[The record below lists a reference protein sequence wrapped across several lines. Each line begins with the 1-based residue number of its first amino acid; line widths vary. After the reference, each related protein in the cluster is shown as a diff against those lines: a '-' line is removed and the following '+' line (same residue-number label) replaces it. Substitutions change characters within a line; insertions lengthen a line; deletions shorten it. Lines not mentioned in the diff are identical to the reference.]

1 MRARDTGRRGTTTLL
16 VALTLTAAAGCAARP
31 PAAAPGSAPP
41 TMSGAVLA
49 CSTSSRDVSGSLDLL
64 DRAVTRGSALTATR
78 QLAQSAAALQS
89 RADAAGDDLVAGR
102 LQDAADAVRAFLAVA
117 GQPGASGYEDVLTA
131 ARGALSAYRSEC
143 PVQNAGFEGDV
154 SGWQPIG
161 GRTGTTV
168 TAAAHDG
175 SAGLQL
181 RNTSP
186 AVATVGITDLPRAV
200 PRTHRGATY
209 RVGAWVRSDTP
220 HAPPLTLTVTEVVG
234 GKAVRSVVSKVAP
247 TPTWTFLGT
256 LFRPSAGGRSG
267 LEITLESAGT
277 APGSSVEVDDLAVAR
292 G

>member
-1 MRARDTGRRGTTTLL
+1 
-16 VALTLTAAAGCAARP
+16 
-31 PAAAPGSAPP
+31 
-41 TMSGAVLA
+41 MSGAVLA

-64 DRAVTRGSALTATR
+64 DRAVTRGSVLTATR

-131 ARGALSAYRSEC
+131 ARGALSAYRTEC

-154 SGWQPIG
+154 SGWQPVG
-161 GRTGTTV
+161 SRTGTAV

-175 SAGLQL
+175 SAGLQV

-186 AVATVGITDLPRAV
+186 APASVGVTDLPRAV
-200 PRTHRGATY
+200 PRTNRGATY
-209 RVGAWVRSDTP
+209 RVGAWVRSETL
-220 HAPPLTLTVTEVVG
+220 HASGLSLTVNEVVE
-234 GKAVRSVVSKVAP
+234 GKVVRSVVSKVSP
-247 TPTWTFLGT
+247 STTWTFVGT
-256 LFRPSAGGRSG
+256 LFRPSAPGRSG
-267 LEITLESAGT
+267 LEITLEA
-277 APGSSVEVDDLAVAR
+277 AEVPPGSSVEVDDLAVAR